1 MEKSINEK
9 NHKEVK
15 PEVFPEMTAEEA
27 KERTMEEIRRV
38 VRILTARVETEMP
51 AQGNFPYFFEIYY
64 NPEYKLGCTE
74 FMLIVSPNH
83 PESDKEGTRRIVE
96 LRGYHLPHP
105 YRATK
110 VIASGTKDE
119 LMAALKEPD
128 LPDELYA
135 AARSLSKLFDSEVLS
150 RG

>member
-51 AQGNFPYFFEIYY
+51 D
-64 NPEYKLGCTE
+64 E
-74 FMLIVSPNH
+74 F
-83 PESDKEGTRRIVE
+83 
-96 LRGYHLPHP
+96 
-105 YRATK
+105 
-110 VIASGTKDE
+110 
-119 LMAALKEPD
+119 
-128 LPDELYA
+128 A

>member
-15 PEVFPEMTAEEA
+15 TEVFPEMTAEEA

-38 VRILTARVETEMP
+38 VRILTVRVETEM
-51 AQGNFPYFFEIYY
+51 
-64 NPEYKLGCTE
+64 
-74 FMLIVSPNH
+74 
-83 PESDKEGTRRIVE
+83 
-96 LRGYHLPHP
+96 
-105 YRATK
+105 
-110 VIASGTKDE
+110 
-119 LMAALKEPD
+119 
-128 LPDELYA
+128 PDELYA